1 MAATMCCAC
10 AHCSNICPSI
20 SLEDETRFDFILRM
34 TAAFHL
40 TRKSEAGQEQ
50 ETLTYTLAEGAQN
63 RTPEPSSFMV
73 DHSVNQDPEKWRCI
87 WANRKTVFQ

>member
-1 MAATMCCAC
+1 MAATMGC
-10 AHCSNICPSI
+10 AHTQCSNVCPSV
-20 SLEDETRFDFILRM
+20 SLEDETLDFVLRM

-50 ETLTYTLAEGAQN
+50 ETLTYPLAEEAQD
-63 RTPEPSSFMV
+63 RTPDPSYLVV

-87 WANRKTVFQ
+87 WANRERVFQ